1 MELHQ
6 DSSGQ
11 RETVQV
17 CSHSRE
23 CPKPVIKDYCSGNV
37 DLVLVFIFC
46 LALEISR
53 KKKKDNNNNNNKLL
67 ELNFSRP
74 YPLFP

>member
-1 MELHQ
+1 MSRQWKFPGGWLWMELHQ
-6 DSSGQ
+6 DYSGQ

-53 KKKKDNNNNNNKLL
+53 KKKKQQQQQQQQ
-67 ELNFSRP
+67 
-74 YPLFP
+74 

>member
-1 MELHQ
+1 MSRQWKFPGGWLWMELHQ
-6 DSSGQ
+6 DYSGQ

-37 DLVLVFIFC
+37 DLVLVFIV
-46 LALEISR
+46 STGNKSQ
-53 KKKKDNNNNNNKLL
+53 KKKQKQQQQQ
-67 ELNFSRP
+67 
-74 YPLFP
+74 

>member
-6 DSSGQ
+6 DYSGQ

-23 CPKPVIKDYCSGNV
+23 YPKPLYQRKYSGK
-37 DLVLVFIFC
+37 
-46 LALEISR
+46 E
-53 KKKKDNNNNNNKLL
+53 KKKKDVATQREIRLAASMVAVS
-67 ELNFSRP
+67 FVS
-74 YPLFP
+74 Y